1 MSPPGQTD
9 MFRPL
14 LERAPVIVA
23 YGAGLDSTGMIAEMH
38 ARGEPIDQVLFA
50 DTGSEKPET
59 YEYLAYFKRWLND
72 HSIPFEVLSYQARDF
87 KHFPP
92 YKSLLENCLTNGT
105 LPSIAFGFSSCSK
118 KFKQSVQD
126 NWTNSWEPA
135 TTAWAQGLRVVKCIG
150 YDCSPADLK
159 RYAQREG
166 YRSDKYEF
174 RYPLRE
180 WGWTRDRIAESLR
193 AKNILVPPKSA
204 CFFCTASKTHEVDAL
219 PKNLLRLIVLMEARA
234 EPRLTTTEG
243 LWRKTVKGTRGGTAK
258 PGSMTIYIR
267 EKGLLPSEQVDLI
280 RERAPQA
287 LIRWQAAQA
296 EVPIER
302 RPALSE
308 WLEFFEAQKG
318 VFEGDGV
325 IGPIRAVSQNSHDG
339 S

>member
-1 MSPPGQTD
+1 
-9 MFRPL
+9 
-14 LERAPVIVA
+14 
-23 YGAGLDSTGMIAEMH
+23 
-38 ARGEPIDQVLFA
+38 
-50 DTGSEKPET
+50 
-59 YEYLAYFKRWLND
+59 
-72 HSIPFEVLSYQARDF
+72 
-87 KHFPP
+87 
-92 YKSLLENCLTNGT
+92 
-105 LPSIAFGFSSCSK
+105 
-118 KFKQSVQD
+118 
-126 NWTNSWEPA
+126 
-135 TTAWAQGLRVVKCIG
+135 
-150 YDCSPADLK
+150 
-159 RYAQREG
+159 
-166 YRSDKYEF
+166 
-174 RYPLRE
+174 
-180 WGWTRDRIAESLR
+180 
-193 AKNILVPPKSA
+193 
-204 CFFCTASKTHEVDAL
+204 
-219 PKNLLRLIVLMEARA
+219 MEARA